1 MALFNK
7 KSAAPQQKSADFA
20 LLPNHVG
27 IIMDGNGRWAK
38 KRGLPRS
45 AGHKAGAEVF
55 RTISKACGRIG
66 IPYVT
71 FYAFSTE
78 NWKRSPEEVDAL
90 MRLFKDYLL
99 EAQADIS
106 QAGNIRLKFIG
117 SREGI
122 SDELLRLMDQGER
135 DTAANTGTT
144 VYVAINYGGRQEI
157 VHRGG
162 AQKRRRAVDG
172 HGIGTAH
179 AMTARITEGKR
190 RIDDGN
196 YGSQRFRENNI
207 IKLYCYGH

>member
-1 MALFNK
+1 M
-7 KSAAPQQKSADFA
+7 
-20 LLPNHVG
+20 
-27 IIMDGNGRWAK
+27 
-38 KRGLPRS
+38 
-45 AGHKAGAEVF
+45 F

-122 SDELLRLMDQGER
+122 SDELLQLMDQVSGTPPPTPVLR
-135 DTAANTGTT
+135 CMWRSTTAA
-144 VYVAINYGGRQEI
+144 A
-157 VHRGG
+157 
-162 AQKRRRAVDG
+162 RRSY
-172 HGIGTAH
+172 
-179 AMTARITEGKR
+179 R
-190 RIDDGN
+190 R
-196 YGSQRFRENNI
+196 
-207 IKLYCYGH
+207 